1 MERNQVSE
9 CGLYFNTAKNTMNT
23 RLRKLSRFIS
33 LILLLVF
40 PSCAVNPVTGMN
52 ELMLVSEQQEIQIG
66 LSAVPSANWEFGGP
80 YRDAALES
88 YLGGIVRRLWA
99 VSERP
104 QLPFEFH
111 IQNSSVPNAFALPGY
126 VAITRGLVSSM
137 ENEAQFA
144 AVMGHEIG
152 HVMARHTAQRISRT
166 TLQQLGLAIGAA
178 ALEGTTGGEALLTAG
193 SIGSSLLLLRYDRSQ
208 ELQADRLG
216 VAYMAR
222 LGYDPF
228 AAKTAHTVLEKSV
241 DEYLKRIGKSKGE
254 DTFISNLLS
263 THPRQDVRVSEIQD
277 MINQLPPY
285 QIRGDGK
292 FSSAFQSATRGI
304 RQIDAVYHNYDRAEK
319 SYQEKNYA
327 RAEDQLNKAISQ
339 NSRQAPFYNLLGLI
353 KLQKKN
359 YRAADDA
366 FLQALRTDPGFQ
378 PSVYGRGLVY
388 YFQKQYDQA
397 VNEFKRSASLYPGHL
412 PTQFG
417 LGKSYFQM
425 RRYAEAI
432 PHLKVIAEAA
442 PRHPEVHGL
451 LGICYEMLNEIQSA
465 VSEYRY
471 QVQLA
476 PDTELGRHAR
486 QRLAVLIR

>member
-1 MERNQVSE
+1 MRAHLNI
-9 CGLYFNTAKNTMNT
+9 F
-23 RLRKLSRFIS
+23 SRFIS
-33 LILLLVF
+33 IVLIVVF
-40 PSCAVNPVTGMN
+40 PSCAINPVTGAN

-66 LSAVPSANWEFGGP
+66 LDAIPSANWEFGGP

-104 QLPFEFH
+104 QLPFTFH
-111 IQNSSVPNAFALPGY
+111 LQNSSVPNAFALPGY

-152 HVMARHTAQRISRT
+152 HVMARHTAQRISRS

-178 ALEGTTGGEALLTAG
+178 ALEGTGGGEALLTAG
-193 SIGSSLLLLRYDRSQ
+193 SIGSGLLLLRYDRSQ

-222 LGYDPF
+222 LGYDPA

-241 DEYLKRIGKSKGE
+241 DEYLQRAGKSKGE

-263 THPRQDVRVSEIQD
+263 THPRQDVRISEIQD

-285 QIRGDGK
+285 QIRGDGR
-292 FSSAFQSATRGI
+292 FSSAFQPATRNI
-304 RQIDAVYHNYDRAEK
+304 RQVDEIYHHYDRAEK
-319 SYQEKNYA
+319 FYQEKNYA
-327 RAEDQLNKAISQ
+327 SAEDQLRTAISL
-339 NSRQAPFYNLLGLI
+339 NSRQAPFHNLLGFI
-353 KLQKKN
+353 KLQQKN
-359 YRAADDA
+359 YPAADDA
-366 FLQALRTDPGFQ
+366 FLRALRIDPGFQ
-378 PSVYGRGLVY
+378 PSVYGHGLVY

-397 VNEFKRSASLYPGHL
+397 VLEFKKSIALYPGHL
-412 PTQFG
+412 SSGLG

-425 RRYAEAI
+425 QKYAEAV
-432 PHLKVIAEAA
+432 PHLQAYAKAA

-451 LGICYEMLNEIQSA
+451 LGICYERTNQIQSA
-465 VSEYRY
+465 VAEYRY

-476 PDTELGRHAR
+476 PDTQLGQHAR
-486 QRLAVLIR
+486 QRLAVLAR